1 MLVYEK
7 KVEGERHLFGTMENI
22 PSADDAQLTY
32 QDDKGA
38 TVEPSLDYTYLDDG
52 HGGIKMIADGTET
65 PLNVFI
71 GEVNIIPGD
80 FVAPEYSI
88 TVTAGDNGTAVAD
101 KETAKEGE
109 EVTLTITPAQGYVVD
124 EITVVKGSVV
134 VDGNKFTMGGED
146 VEISVTFKAEEI
158 EYAITLSYDSEKG
171 TVTSEP
177 AGKAKA
183 GDEVTISVSGGEADT
198 IVVKDADDQDVAFA
212 DNKFT
217 MPASNVTVTVTFP
230 TSN

>member
-7 KVEGERHLFGTMENI
+7 KVENERHLFGTMGNI
-22 PSADDAQLTY
+22 PSADDVQLTY

-52 HGGIKMIADGTET
+52 HGGIMMVADGTKT

-80 FVAPEYSI
+80 FAAPEYSI
-88 TVTAGDNGTAVAD
+88 TVTAGENGTAVAD

-109 EVTLTITPAQGYVVD
+109 EVTLTITPAQGYEVD
-124 EITVVKGSVV
+124 EITVNEGGVV
-134 VDGNKFTMGGED
+134 VDNNKFTMGDED

-158 EYAITLSYDSEKG
+158 EYTITLSYDDTKG
-171 TVTSEP
+171 VVTSDP
-177 AGKAKA
+177 ASKAKS
-183 GDEVTISVSGGEADT
+183 GDEVTISVSGGEVDT
-198 IVVKDADDQDVAFA
+198 VVVKDADNQDVAFA
-212 DNKFT
+212 NDKFT
-217 MPASNVTVTVTFP
+217 MPASNVTVTVTFK
-230 TSN
+230 